1 MLNDYSEN
9 LWLLNYFF
17 SLAITIVVCK
27 VLSMH
32 IHIHTISQV
41 ASLSKHTW
49 EKKSVQCTKLLQ
61 PNFLQEGHNRTYSL
75 FTKHFYFINRKT

>member
-1 MLNDYSEN
+1 MLNDYTEN
-9 LWLLNYFF
+9 LWLLYYFF

-49 EKKSVQCTKLLQ
+49 EKNLCSVQ
-61 PNFLQEGHNRTYSL
+61 N
-75 FTKHFYFINRKT
+75 YFSPISYRKVITELIVFSQNISIS